1 MSFGSGF
8 AKLFEIVCKKLSVV
22 VKAKLFGSAKF

>member
-8 AKLFEIVCKKLSVV
+8 AKLFEIVCKKLSHMDE
-22 VKAKLFGSAKF
+22 KKLSLNS